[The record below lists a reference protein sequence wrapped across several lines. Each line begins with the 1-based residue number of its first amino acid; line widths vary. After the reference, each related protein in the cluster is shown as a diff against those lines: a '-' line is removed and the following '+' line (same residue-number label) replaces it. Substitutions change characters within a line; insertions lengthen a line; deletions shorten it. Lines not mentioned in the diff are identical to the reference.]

1 VEEGAARQAAAAQRR
16 AEGAAPHT
24 RFDPAV
30 GWLPFYPGIDEA
42 FVHAILNSGRKAV
55 LLQTFGAGNVPSQP
69 WLAVALRVA
78 RDRGI
83 HLIQVSHCR
92 KGGVGSSEYAAGRI
106 LHEAGVLSAGDATL
120 EAALVKAMWLLA
132 QDLPSDAFQNAFA
145 GNLAGER
152 SEGH

>member
-1 VEEGAARQAAAAQRR
+1 M
-16 AEGAAPHT
+16 
-24 RFDPAV
+24 

-55 LLQTFGAGNVPSQP
+55 LLQTFGTGNVPSQP
-69 WLAVALRVA
+69 WLAKALGAA
-78 RDRGI
+78 RERGI

-132 QDLPSDAFQNAFA
+132 QDMPSDAFENAFA

>member
-55 LLQTFGAGNVPSQP
+55 LLQTFGTGNVPSQP
-69 WLAVALRVA
+69 WLAKALGAA
-78 RDRGI
+78 RERGI

-106 LHEAGVLSAGDATL
+106 LHEGGVLSAGDATL

>member
-1 VEEGAARQAAAAQRR
+1 MS
-16 AEGAAPHT
+16 
-24 RFDPAV
+24 
-30 GWLPFYPGIDEA
+30 
-42 FVHAILNSGRKAV
+42 SGRKAV

-132 QDLPSDAFQNAFA
+132 QDMPSDAFENAFA